1 VVDRLRRFERD
12 NQFPG
17 LFITELE
24 RCFHTSR
31 NGRHLCQIFPVLGP
45 SLATLSNEPLLL
57 YPSFVKDFAR
67 QLARALHTLH
77 GLGICHGG
85 KRHQLAQSTISSL

>member
-1 VVDRLRRFERD
+1 
-12 NQFPG
+12 
-17 LFITELE
+17 
-24 RCFHTSR
+24 
-31 NGRHLCQIFPVLGP
+31 
-45 SLATLSNEPLLL
+45 LLL

-67 QLARALHTLH
+67 QLARALHNLH